1 MEWGSGGLL
10 LLTEEEEE
18 DEEGEVFL
26 ASSLLTED
34 KDSEEV
40 QCVGFTMRCD
50 SEAVLAA
57 PGRLLKCSRRMV
69 SLRSISSTYL
79 TKSKSS
85 WYPYGVSMLN
95 GLL

>member
-1 MEWGSGGLL
+1 M
-10 LLTEEEEE
+10 LTEEEEE

-26 ASSLLTED
+26 VSSLLTED

-40 QCVGFTMRCD
+40 QCVGFIMRCG
-50 SEAVLAA
+50 SEAAFA
-57 PGRLLKCSRRMV
+57 TPGRLLKCSRRMV

>member
-10 LLTEEEEE
+10 LLTEEE

-40 QCVGFTMRCD
+40 QCVGFMMRCD